1 MNELDFRKE
10 VKDWLTSSGKLQEFQ
25 SRLRTDLIEAI
36 AATGTLHQSCA
47 TLINLKKPITFKPQS
62 KESRNEKVLIERL
75 SRLLNKGE
83 SLLDTT
89 TDEDTDVDGPNRL
102 EYLNKISEQNNT
114 ILHLN
119 SQLREAKRKIAT
131 HEQGQKLNNNT
142 PHQSRLFPRKDNRSL
157 TMNFINYTLP
167 FIDNYNL
174 ELLRTFYGSSL
185 GPYGHLKSITNAGGN
200 SIVSSSSLK
209 IISTRVRLRCSYFS
223 YSGNTLTSKK
233 WLLISKEAE
242 SLENALIE
250 AFLKSIPDDE
260 DDNFSSSFV
269 DIEVKSKSGKY
280 FSSVYN
286 GYLYSLSHIYQ
297 PQIKAL
303 KSGDTIRSVALNI
316 LLDDDI
322 SKVSQLSDL
331 KDSCNIFVLDRLGT
345 KGIHSFSKLSNSKIC
360 TSAQINEDDIGILDG
375 VEIELIGQSL
385 YLKMLDASDELQDMC
400 RNILF
405 DLRSISLQSSPF
417 ILPGA
422 GCTESKIFACLSSM
436 NKSIIPVANN
446 CQCGLLLHSNS
457 TELVPIQENEFRKE
471 KNQVDRTN
479 YRSCIPSVIDSFHLK
494 RKIIETAFERQES
507 FSNFFGDK
515 LLHFHTRG
523 MELTHLI
530 WILSAIDLS
539 LTASTLTK
547 VFQKQVGDYYW
558 ASHYLNTPCSM
569 NKNSPS
575 ASCIAPTL
583 QITHINSILIMKSR
597 HLLSRI
603 EGHALISKECEGQ
616 FLLTL
621 PLPYTFSSC
630 RNSSQTLE
638 MYKIIMN
645 LYVHF
650 KFMSED
656 WKSSTLCHDQFYSR
670 DLSHQFNRDA
680 TYFRRMLCFMT
691 IPSSKPNEQRSP
703 PEPLT
708 PYIESLLNKRFYHYH
723 ACSSRHARDCLV
735 VQYAKRALSSII
747 STCSSQI

>member
-1 MNELDFRKE
+1 
-10 VKDWLTSSGKLQEFQ
+10 
-25 SRLRTDLIEAI
+25 
-36 AATGTLHQSCA
+36 
-47 TLINLKKPITFKPQS
+47 
-62 KESRNEKVLIERL
+62 
-75 SRLLNKGE
+75 
-83 SLLDTT
+83 
-89 TDEDTDVDGPNRL
+89 
-102 EYLNKISEQNNT
+102 
-114 ILHLN
+114 
-119 SQLREAKRKIAT
+119 
-131 HEQGQKLNNNT
+131 
-142 PHQSRLFPRKDNRSL
+142 
-157 TMNFINYTLP
+157 MNFINYTLP

-209 IISTRVRLRCSYFS
+209 IISTVEFEDPSCHSIAETIKEFVKYFRGGGLTLGTLISDLLLVRNEIRGFDYAVHIFPILESIKIPFEIGSLNHLQSYIRS
-223 YSGNTLTSKK
+223 TLTSKK

-250 AFLKSIPDDE
+250 AFLKSIPDEE
-260 DDNFSSSFV
+260 DDHFSSSFV

-331 KDSCNIFVLDRLGT
+331 KVKDVSYNPFQKPYEYAIRIAQECNRLGVNVIANQKVMSQSIIDYFQDSCNIFVLDRLGT

-385 YLKMLDASDELQDMC
+385 YLRCWSETRPLITLFVGQVFEDASDELQDMC

-436 NKSIIPVANN
+436 NKSIIPVANVFRRLALRLTGEKNACIDKTHHHLWVNPYKN

-507 FSNFFGDK
+507 FSSI
-515 LLHFHTRG
+515 
-523 MELTHLI
+523 ELTIVL
-530 WILSAIDLS
+530 
-539 LTASTLTK
+539 
-547 VFQKQVGDYYW
+547 
-558 ASHYLNTPCSM
+558 
-569 NKNSPS
+569 
-575 ASCIAPTL
+575 
-583 QITHINSILIMKSR
+583 
-597 HLLSRI
+597 
-603 EGHALISKECEGQ
+603 
-616 FLLTL
+616 
-621 PLPYTFSSC
+621 
-630 RNSSQTLE
+630 
-638 MYKIIMN
+638 
-645 LYVHF
+645 
-650 KFMSED
+650 
-656 WKSSTLCHDQFYSR
+656 
-670 DLSHQFNRDA
+670 
-680 TYFRRMLCFMT
+680 
-691 IPSSKPNEQRSP
+691 
-703 PEPLT
+703 
-708 PYIESLLNKRFYHYH
+708 
-723 ACSSRHARDCLV
+723 
-735 VQYAKRALSSII
+735 
-747 STCSSQI
+747 